1 MSVLAKHLQGIPV
14 KNHEISVRNSESK
27 LQKMAQVAVNFI
39 LEQSTENLKSLRET
53 KSYWESFFSDWM
65 ADIEMKKAI
74 LEAIETGKRSPLNIH
89 IGYICALAENG
100 CAEPKDKS
108 QPQKKKKPEEVSF
121 LDKLRASGKPYFGF
135 H

>member
-27 LQKMAQVAVNFI
+27 LQKMDQVAVNFI

-65 ADIEMKKAI
+65 ADI
-74 LEAIETGKRSPLNIH
+74 
-89 IGYICALAENG
+89 
-100 CAEPKDKS
+100 
-108 QPQKKKKPEEVSF
+108 
-121 LDKLRASGKPYFGF
+121 
-135 H
+135 